1 MAVAIVG
8 VLGTQTK
15 PAATTVTSLYTVPS
29 GRRARVRVMYCN
41 QHASTADA
49 VSVWISVNGVAA
61 AVAQKIL
68 HEEPVAAVTSDQ
80 TVTFLVSDTDVIR
93 VESQNGDVSFTCNG
107 YEDDKPT

>member
-15 PAATTVTSLYTVPS
+15 PAATTPTALYTVPS
-29 GRRARVRVMYCN
+29 SRRARAKVFYTN
-41 QHASTADA
+41 HDATTADE
-49 VSVWISVNGVAA
+49 VSIWISVDGASAA
-61 AVAQKIL
+61 DAQKIL
-68 HEEPVAAVTSDQ
+68 HQESIAAKTSGVTA
-80 TVTFLVSDTDVIR
+80 TFLVSDTDVIR